1 MLFGNIK
8 KRFKHWHTNDGI
20 TNNLVYTICLYIAAK
35 LDTRNIEAMSFK
47 RPIDSLQ
54 IKGFKSIQ
62 SLDIELKSMNVLIGS
77 NGSGKSNFVSYFR
90 MLSQLIEGRLATW
103 VNQQG
108 GADRILT
115 FGVKNTDK
123 LTSKINFQQNAYA
136 FELSSTVD
144 DRLIFNYET
153 GYFHNT
159 NYAHPYSVG
168 LQAGLSESVLKES
181 KERIAQ
187 YCYEAISNW
196 RIYHFH
202 DTSDTASMKRKG
214 AVHDN
219 KYLRPDAS
227 NLAAFLYRLK
237 HEHTECYESIIDTIR
252 LAIPF
257 FDDFVLEPKT
267 LPTEE
272 MQIRLLWRQTN
283 SDYELWPSQ
292 LSDGSIRFICL
303 VTALMQPEPPS
314 TIIFD
319 EPELGL
325 HPYAITLLGALFRRA
340 SERMQ
345 VIISTQSVALLNQF
359 NLDEIITVDRENGHS
374 IFKRLDAEQF
384 LAWLDEYTIGELWEK
399 NLLGGRPL

>member
-1 MLFGNIK
+1 MIFEYESADDLS
-8 KRFKHWHTNDGI
+8 
-20 TNNLVYTICLYIAAK
+20 LY
-35 LDTRNIEAMSFK
+35 D
-47 RPIDSLQ
+47 
-54 IKGFKSIQ
+54 
-62 SLDIELKSMNVLIGS
+62 
-77 NGSGKSNFVSYFR
+77 
-90 MLSQLIEGRLATW
+90 
-103 VNQQG
+103 
-108 GADRILT
+108 
-115 FGVKNTDK
+115 
-123 LTSKINFQQNAYA
+123 
-136 FELSSTVD
+136 
-144 DRLIFNYET
+144 
-153 GYFHNT
+153 
-159 NYAHPYSVG
+159 
-168 LQAGLSESVLKES
+168 GLSESSLV
-181 KERIAQ
+181 IAG
-187 YCYEAISNW
+187 EFIDGFWREIIANW

-202 DTSDTASMKRKG
+202 DTSDTAGMKRKG

-257 FDDFVLEPKT
+257 FDDFVLESKA

-359 NLDEIITVDRENGHS
+359 NLGEIITVDRQNGYS
-374 IFKRLDAEQF
+374 IFKRLDEEQF
-384 LAWLDEYTIGELWEK
+384 SAWLDEYTIGELWEK

>member
-1 MLFGNIK
+1 
-8 KRFKHWHTNDGI
+8 
-20 TNNLVYTICLYIAAK
+20 
-35 LDTRNIEAMSFK
+35 MSSK

-54 IKGFKSIQ
+54 IKGFKSIR
-62 SLDIELKSMNVLIGS
+62 SLEMELKPINVLIGS
-77 NGSGKSNFVSYFR
+77 NGSGKSNFISYFQ
-90 MLSQLIEGRLATW
+90 MLAQLREGRLSWW

-108 GADRILT
+108 GANRILHY
-115 FGVKNTDK
+115 GVKRTHSLDSNIILQDV
-123 LTSKINFQQNAYA
+123 SYA
-136 FELSSTVD
+136 FSLSPTKD
-144 DRLIFNYET
+144 ERLIFE
-153 GYFHNT
+153 F
-159 NYAHPYSVG
+159 
-168 LQAGLSESVLKES
+168 ESVLVNNNGKIELEHEWDHYS
-181 KERIAQ
+181 GHSETVFDGRHCGLEL
-187 YCYEAISNW
+187 YCTNAIQNNW
-196 RIYHFH
+196 RIYHLH
-202 DTSDTASMKRKG
+202 DTSDTAGMKRKG

-219 KYLRPDAS
+219 KYLRSDAS

-237 HEHTECYESIIDTIR
+237 HEHTECYESIVDTIR
-252 LAIPF
+252 LVIPF
-257 FDDFVLEPKT
+257 FDDFVLEPKA

-272 MQIRLLWRQTN
+272 MQIRLLWRQIN

-359 NLDEIITVDRENGHS
+359 NLDEIITVDRQNGHS
-374 IFKRLDAEQF
+374 IFKRLDEEQF
-384 LAWLDEYTIGELWEK
+384 SAWLDEYTIGELWEK